1 MLERV
6 YLYQC
11 ENTLCNNKI
20 YIDISDIESIQL
32 NCTCDRCH
40 DNMILAY
47 EEINILDE
55 NDKDDEENS

>member
-1 MLERV
+1 MLKRV

-20 YIDISDIESIQL
+20 YIDMSDIESIQL
-32 NCTCDRCH
+32 NCTCNRCH

-47 EEINILDE
+47 EENIHNNEESLPIN
-55 NDKDDEENS
+55 